1 MVSVEFKSLS
11 KLLRLRHI
19 PYHIT
24 IVITYLV
31 RKTLVCDKKNRSFC
45 STSIID
51 VCDKKNRSF
60 CSTSIIDKPKKLRL
74 SLRLTLSLKNCFSV
88 SAKQDAPQHSSKAIL
103 TLHSAFTVFP
113 PRAGFFHDEIEI
125 PERVTILVIRLSGCL
140 HTSRIIANSVKNS
153 TEFLSLKWGFLGFC
167 LNSNLKP
174 KREDAYKR
182 HPLFLYRGVGKITL
196 RLSPSEP
203 SGLQERRS
211 RQVTVMLLH
220 C

>member
-1 MVSVEFKSLS
+1 MSLFLKFLHLPS
-11 KLLRLRHI
+11 SG
-19 PYHIT
+19 YA
-24 IVITYLV
+24 LV
-31 RKTLVCDKKNRSFC
+31 RKNPCLRQE
-45 STSIID
+45 
-51 VCDKKNRSF
+51 
-60 CSTSIIDKPKKLRL
+60 KPFFNDNVNL
-74 SLRLTLSLKNCFSV
+74 NDNNNFS
-88 SAKQDAPQHSSKAIL
+88 AE
-103 TLHSAFTVFP
+103 VFP